1 VLQLGLGHQR
11 VGVVVGATH
20 PLGDGGG
27 HRVGQPVRDVAELVE
42 LAALDHRVVEHLQH
56 RAAERLGAVD
66 HHQDRPGH
74 LQPTL
79 AQPDQQV
86 THHRGVLGGA
96 LGQGERD
103 LGAVDGDAEGDH
115 PGVLGHPDA
124 VDQQRHQIQPSQILG
139 EQLSQGVLGAG
150 DEPAR
155 DRRLR
160 RPRGGGCN
168 TDADRFQAGWVAAT
182 R

>member
-1 VLQLGLGHQR
+1 VGAVQFTCQCLQLGLGDQR

-42 LAALDHRVVEHLQH
+42 LAALDHRVVEHLEH
-56 RAAERLGAVD
+56 HAAQRLGAVD

-86 THHRGVLGGA
+86 TRHRGVLA
-96 LGQGERD
+96 
-103 LGAVDGDAEGDH
+103 
-115 PGVLGHPDA
+115 
-124 VDQQRHQIQPSQILG
+124 
-139 EQLSQGVLGAG
+139 
-150 DEPAR
+150 
-155 DRRLR
+155 
-160 RPRGGGCN
+160 
-168 TDADRFQAGWVAAT
+168 
-182 R
+182 